1 MNTISLSRGQ
11 ASLLALAIEKLPKS
25 VTKTWEES
33 KQQELYDLYEMLH
46 IFANYGP
53 IFARYFRSRLQHMGE
68 NRLFIGRFP
77 CGLVYADRAIEEHG
91 DYKRVGFLS
100 YKTLVFEPGKKAN
113 PRLLS
118 EAIRHANTIQAMR
131 GEKFE
136 ISGCGQ
142 YVILGE

>member
-1 MNTISLSRGQ
+1 MDTISLSREQ
-11 ASLLALAIEKLPKS
+11 ASLLVLAIEKLPKS

-33 KQQELYDLYEMLH
+33 KQQALYELYETLH
-46 IFANYGP
+46 LFADSGP
-53 IFARYFRSRLQHMGE
+53 LQYMGT
-68 NRLFIGRFP
+68 NRLFIGCFP

-91 DYKRVGFLS
+91 DYRRVGFLS
-100 YKTLVFEPGKKAN
+100 YRKLVFEPNKKAD
-113 PRLLS
+113 PRLLA
-118 EAIRHANTIQAMR
+118 EATEHAASIQAMR